1 MTPVSHVAPNTP
13 GGQNDSSFGPMTP
26 SGVPNQA
33 PMTPLTNPM
42 TPSNPVTPGPATPS
56 APGGQNPHNP
66 QDTAGQSN
74 NMDMNHGGGGA
85 GGGGSMSLPPCSPHT
100 PQFQQRPD
108 APLTPGSSL
117 TPGGTPNGLNPNINA
132 KINGADLSLP
142 PDTMDMGFLNQTRPD
157 SQAAAMQAAGGMH
170 PAMNMNYNQPRMSHP
185 G

>member
-1 MTPVSHVAPNTP
+1 
-13 GGQNDSSFGPMTP
+13 MTP

-56 APGGQNPHNP
+56 APGGQNPHQ
-66 QDTAGQSN
+66 QDTAGQ
-74 NMDMNHGGGGA
+74 NMDINQGGGA

-142 PDTMDMGFLNQTRPD
+142 PDTMDMGFLNQTGRPGD
-157 SQAAAMQAAGGMH
+157 GMNQGSMH

>member
-42 TPSNPVTPGPATPS
+42 TPSNPVTPGPATPG
-56 APGGQNPHNP
+56 APGAQNPHNQ
-66 QDTAGQSN
+66 QDTAGTN
-74 NMDMNHGGGGA
+74 NMDMNQ
-85 GGGGSMSLPPCSPHT
+85 GGSMSLPPCSPHT

-142 PDTMDMGFLNQTRPD
+142 PDTMDMGFLNQTRPGD
-157 SQAAAMQAAGGMH
+157 AAQAMNAQAAGMH

>member
-56 APGGQNPHNP
+56 APGGQNPHQ
-66 QDTAGQSN
+66 QDTAGQ
-74 NMDMNHGGGGA
+74 NMDINQGGGGGA

-142 PDTMDMGFLNQTRPD
+142 PDTMDMGFLNQTRPGD
-157 SQAAAMQAAGGMH
+157 GMNQGAMH